1 VYSERELQ
9 SVAGDLKKLD
19 KRGVKRAFGIF
30 NNCNQNFGIM
40 NASTMATTLRDRERQ
55 S

>member
-19 KRGVKRAFGIF
+19 KRGVKRGFVIF
-30 NNCNQNFGIM
+30 NNCNQNFGM